1 MNKWAEYKSRIQEA
15 EAVSTLNNDHVTSV
29 PQGWVGGWMLYIEFI
44 KSEAQT
50 RHFSTLT
57 GNTTIG
63 TFVSD
68 PIVSRKNKGNYYGQQ
83 SMVHIIRE
91 GVQMIFAST
100 LQSPKENKANS
111 SLCFGFSSGLAEQ
124 DRLMDR

>member
-1 MNKWAEYKSRIQEA
+1 
-15 EAVSTLNNDHVTSV
+15 
-29 PQGWVGGWMLYIEFI
+29 MLYIELI

-57 GNTTIG
+57 GNTTIPELLFQ
-63 TFVSD
+63 TQLSLE
-68 PIVSRKNKGNYYGQQ
+68 KNKGNYYGQQ

-100 LQSPKENKANS
+100 LQSMKENKANS